1 METILN
7 LVWLGVPLAAT
18 ALWFLRWSLCK
29 RKPTASIRAE
39 IIAMGCAILL
49 LFPVISLTDDL
60 HPEILAVDTVSG
72 KRNGV
77 SLIAHTARPHERPPK
92 AGIHSLTGVLP
103 PLTESLG
110 FSAANVVPL
119 VLQCEGILLSVGFFG
134 RPPPLLPNRSTSLFP
149 N

>member
-7 LVWLGVPLAAT
+7 LVWLGVALGST

-29 RKPTASIRAE
+29 RKPTGSIRAE

-60 HPEILAVDTVSG
+60 HPEILAVDAVSG

-77 SLIAHTARPHERPPK
+77 SLAAPTARPHEPASK
-92 AGIHSLTGVLP
+92 AGIHLLTGDLP
-103 PLTESLG
+103 PLAEGPEFSVVRLCTLLQSFVDVWRSTGHLG
-110 FSAANVVPL
+110 RS
-119 VLQCEGILLSVGFFG
+119 
-134 RPPPLLPNRSTSLFP
+134 PPLLP
-149 N
+149 

>member
-7 LVWLGVPLAAT
+7 LVWLGVALAST

-29 RKPTASIRAE
+29 RKATVRIRAE

-60 HPEILAVDTVSG
+60 HPEILAVDAVSG

-77 SLIAHTARPHERPPK
+77 SLVARSARPHEPAPK
-92 AGIHSLTGVLP
+92 AGIHAQTGVLP
-103 PLTESLG
+103 PPTGTPE
-110 FSAANVVPL
+110 FSAVCVCPL
-119 VLQCEGILLSVGFFG
+119 VLQCGGIQLAVGLFG
-134 RPPPLLPNRSTSLFP
+134 RPPPLLP
-149 N
+149 

>member
-7 LVWLGVPLAAT
+7 LVWLGVALVST

-29 RKPTASIRAE
+29 RKPSACIRAE

-60 HPEILAVDTVSG
+60 HPEILAVDAVSG

-77 SLIAHTARPHERPPK
+77 SLIAHTARPHEPAPK
-92 AGIHSLTGVLP
+92 AGIHSLAGVIP
-103 PLTESLG
+103 PLTERLE
-110 FSAANVVPL
+110 FSATCVCPR
-119 VLQCEGILLSVGFFG
+119 VLQCGGILLSVGFFG
-134 RPPPLLPNRSTSLFP
+134 RPPPFLS
-149 N
+149 